1 MPIFVWAALALAAL
15 LISGTAASNFGA
27 GHAVVVTP
35 AAMSSSFGQQSIL
48 PWYAWLALGAI
59 AVLALWLGRGILW
72 GRR

>member
-15 LISGTAASNFGA
+15 LISGTAASNIGA

-35 AAMSSSFGQQSIL
+35 ASMSSIGGQSLL

-59 AVLALWLGRGILW
+59 GVLSLWLGRGILW